1 MRKTITYSS
10 FAIAGILVILVFLTA
25 KTYTQLG
32 IAVALYPLL
41 IFFAFKIFPFGN
53 NVHLTKPEIVNK
65 PQDDSKDKADDA
77 AVVVDIDRRA
87 FLKLIGATG
96 LSIFIFS
103 ILGRRVENLL
113 FGRALDSGTSLIGP
127 TGYETAPGEV
137 SPTEGFRISEIDDSV
152 DTYYGFTN
160 KSGGWLIMKEDSTS
174 NSFRYAKGDSD
185 FPFNWAKRDKLSY
198 DYFHKLF

>member
-1 MRKTITYSS
+1 MRKALTYSS
-10 FAIAGILVILVFLTA
+10 FATASLIVVLAFLTA

-41 IFFAFKIFPFGN
+41 AYFAFKIFPLN
-53 NVHLTKPEIVNK
+53 NTVHLNK
-65 PQDDSKDKADDA
+65 PKVVKQPAVEPPDEGTP
-77 AVVVDIDRRA
+77 VVVDIDRRA

-103 ILGRRVENLL
+103 ILGRRVETLL
-113 FGRALDSGTSLIGP
+113 FGRSQVSGPGLIG
-127 TGYETAPGEV
+127 
-137 SPTEGFRISEIDDSV
+137 SPTDYVSGSGDASPTDGYRIAEIDDGV

-174 NSFRYAKGDSD
+174 NSFRYAKGDFD
-185 FPFNWAKRDKLSY
+185 FASNWASRSNLKY
-198 DYFHKLF
+198 DYFYNLF